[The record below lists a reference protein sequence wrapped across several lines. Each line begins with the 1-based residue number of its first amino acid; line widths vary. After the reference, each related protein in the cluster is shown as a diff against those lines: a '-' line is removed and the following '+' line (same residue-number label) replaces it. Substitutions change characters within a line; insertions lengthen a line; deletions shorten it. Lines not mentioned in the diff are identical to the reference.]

1 MGTLFRGST
10 RGAKQGP
17 YISQFMLLGTGNKA
31 GTRTPTDGKIIYGV
45 QSVAQQLEV
54 AADGIDFMTN
64 WSDWLHVQ
72 NGADTGKQER
82 YPACRRVATPRDL
95 ATYVHFDALYQAY
108 LNACL
113 ILLDAGVPTDGGN
126 PIAQSREKNSE
137 GFATWGAPHILSL
150 VTEVATR
157 GLRAVRRQKFQIHRR
172 ARPEVIAARLAQ
184 VANGHTGHMDPEAVQ
199 KIEAMLAE
207 LGHGQADPNRPLIL
221 DWIAQHNAAQT
232 TSLGAPAVANP
243 VDAGCNYLLP
253 MAFSEGSPMHPAD
266 GAGHATVAGACVTI
280 LKAFFE
286 SELSLAS
293 VPGAATLF
301 EADRADALN
310 PAARQADVTIG
321 DELDKLA
328 ANISIGRN
336 MAGVHFYSDYYDSL
350 RLGERIAVGIL
361 EEQMLTYQE
370 PVRLSLRS
378 FDGEQITISTEGTG
392 ASGDVTTTV
401 SGPLSRA
408 AWWVKDIVD
417 YGIAPTIG

>member
-1 MGTLFRGST
+1 
-10 RGAKQGP
+10 
-17 YISQFMLLGTGNKA
+17 
-31 GTRTPTDGKIIYGV
+31 
-45 QSVAQQLEV
+45 
-54 AADGIDFMTN
+54 
-64 WSDWLHVQ
+64 
-72 NGADTGKQER
+72 
-82 YPACRRVATPRDL
+82 
-95 ATYVHFDALYQAY
+95 
-108 LNACL
+108 
-113 ILLDAGVPTDGGN
+113 
-126 PIAQSREKNSE
+126 
-137 GFATWGAPHILSL
+137 
-150 VTEVATR
+150 
-157 GLRAVRRQKFQIHRR
+157 
-172 ARPEVIAARLAQ
+172 
-184 VANGHTGHMDPEAVQ
+184 
-199 KIEAMLAE
+199 IEAMLAE

-253 MAFSEGSPMHPAD
+253 MAFSEGSPMHPAY

-370 PVRLSLRS
+370 PVRLCLRS

-417 YGIAPTIG
+417 YGIAPSIG